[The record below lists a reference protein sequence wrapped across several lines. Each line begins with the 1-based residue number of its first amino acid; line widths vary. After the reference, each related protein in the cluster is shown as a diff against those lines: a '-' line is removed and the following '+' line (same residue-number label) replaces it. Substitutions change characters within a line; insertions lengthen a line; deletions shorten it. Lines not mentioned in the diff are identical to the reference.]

1 MAKYNA
7 DLTEKILTLIED
19 EFFTVSQVC
28 KAVNISRETFYS
40 WMNTKGD
47 FRSEVEQAVVRRE
60 AELLTMVHASLK
72 KKLEGYY
79 TTVEKDIYVPG
90 EHTGELV
97 FKQKTITKKECPPDL
112 RTIKMLLDRQDKSPS
127 RLPRREEKAAKECTM
142 KNESGT
148 LEKTEETDNGM
159 QQKTIEEILET
170 CAEAITEY
178 PPKNEHM
185 EREMKVLTS
194 SQKRKAEH
202 KKKKNMTTG
211 KIKKCVRCVRF

>member
-1 MAKYNA
+1 
-7 DLTEKILTLIED
+7 
-19 EFFTVSQVC
+19 
-28 KAVNISRETFYS
+28 
-40 WMNTKGD
+40 
-47 FRSEVEQAVVRRE
+47 
-60 AELLTMVHASLK
+60 
-72 KKLEGYY
+72 
-79 TTVEKDIYVPG
+79 
-90 EHTGELV
+90 
-97 FKQKTITKKECPPDL
+97 
-112 RTIKMLLDRQDKSPS
+112 MLLDRQDKSPS

-211 KIKKCVRCVRF
+211 KIRKSVRFVRF